1 MVSLT
6 NQGEKDG
13 SCPPAGTKMSGRGG
27 FGQVSNDHLVPGQDL
42 VPHDQGVNDHKCVKA
57 TFNLIWTQDSSDL
70 KKGSANN
77 SAKLDK
83 VLLT

>member
-13 SCPPAGTKMSGRGG
+13 SCPAAGTKESGRGG
-27 FGQVSNDHLVPGQDL
+27 FGQVSDDHLVPGQDL

-70 KKGSANN
+70 ETKSGISPHR
-77 SAKLDK
+77 
-83 VLLT
+83 VV